1 MTREAYILAGPTA
14 SGKSALAAVL
24 AREMGAYILSADSMN
39 VYKGMDVGTA
49 KPSAAEREEFHM
61 GGVDVVTPDKEFSS
75 GAWLRAAAKWARGVP
90 KDKPIIIVGG
100 TGLYFSALLR
110 GLDRKWEKPA
120 PEYPVIKI
128 DRSVVRARIARRL
141 DDMFMAGLEEEK
153 CKLHAEYPVWSKTA
167 ALAIGYREG
176 DSREKILTRTC
187 QLAKRQDTWF
197 RHQATPIYVE
207 PTVEAVRECWAKH
220 GPWQVKFSGY
230 EGAIFDQDGLLFDT
244 ESIYQ
249 AAWLEAGARQGV
261 AIDPKIP
268 RSFSGMGRARIG
280 EIVKGAYPQIDIEL
294 YLKTGVEI
302 AWGRQLSGKPEPKKG
317 LFEILEFCR
326 SNGIKTSVASS
337 APRHVVERNLK
348 AAGVFDYFDAITT
361 GDEVKNSKPAPDIFL
376 LAAERIGVEP
386 RACCVFEDAFSGIRG
401 AVAAGMGAV
410 LIPDQSEPT
419 EEILAICRSFS
430 DLSAAKVVL

>member
-1 MTREAYILAGPTA
+1 MTREVYILAGPTA

-24 AREMGAYILSADSMN
+24 AKEMGAVILSADSMN
-39 VYKGMDVGTA
+39 VYEGMDVGTA
-49 KPSAAEREEFHM
+49 KPSKAEREEFKM
-61 GGVDVVTPDKEFSS
+61 GGVDIVTPDQEFSS
-75 GAWLRAAAKWARGVP
+75 GAWLRAAAKWARKVP
-90 KDKPIIIVGG
+90 KETPIIIVGG

-128 DRSVVRARIARRL
+128 DRAVVRERIAKRL
-141 DDMFMAGLEEEK
+141 DDMFIAGLEEEK
-153 CKLHAEYPVWSKTA
+153 KRLHERYPVWSKTA

-176 DSREKILTRTC
+176 DTREKILTRTC

-197 RHQATPIYVE
+197 RHQATPLYVE
-207 PTVEAVRECWAKH
+207 PTVEAVRECWRKH
-220 GPWQVKFSGY
+220 GPWQVMFSGY

-249 AAWLEAGARQGV
+249 AAWVEAGARQGI
-261 AIDPKIP
+261 AIDPRIP
-268 RSFSGMGRARIG
+268 RSFSGMGRKHIG
-280 EIVKGAYPQIDIEL
+280 EIIKAAYPQIDIEL

-302 AWGRQLSGKPEPKKG
+302 AWGKQLSGKPEPKKG

-326 SNGIKTSVASS
+326 ANGIRTSIASS
-337 APRHVVERNLK
+337 APRQVVEHNLRVS
-348 AAGVFDYFDAITT
+348 GIIDYFDAITT

-376 LAAERIGVEP
+376 LAAERIGIEP
-386 RACCVFEDAFSGIRG
+386 SACCVFEDAFSGIRG

-419 EEILAICRSFS
+419 EEIRAICRVFP
-430 DLSAAKVVL
+430 DLIAAKSVL